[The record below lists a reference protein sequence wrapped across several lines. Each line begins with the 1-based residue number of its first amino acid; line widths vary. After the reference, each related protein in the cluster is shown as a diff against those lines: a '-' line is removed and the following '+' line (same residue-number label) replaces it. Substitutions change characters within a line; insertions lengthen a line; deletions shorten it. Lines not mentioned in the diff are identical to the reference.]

1 MWRVPLVSTEY
12 HLNGTYFIRHYINPS
27 VTVASGSRD
36 GGRSVGRT
44 LGVGLLG
51 IVGLIFGNLLRGL
64 AYLHAAAGIPTAI
77 LPAAGG
83 TVLFGAAIA
92 LLLLPLLRR
101 AELIQ
106 TRIEIP
112 AFVVALVF
120 ATVATTAFILLGSA
134 S

>member
-1 MWRVPLVSTEY
+1 MTVSSSS
-12 HLNGTYFIRHYINPS
+12 LD
-27 VTVASGSRD
+27 VGS
-36 GGRSVGRT
+36 SVGRM
-44 LGVGLLG
+44 LGTGLLG
-51 IVGLIFGNLLRGL
+51 IGGLILGILLLGL

-83 TVLFGAAIA
+83 AVLLGAAIA

-101 AELIQ
+101 AEIIQ
-106 TRIEIP
+106 TRIELP

-120 ATVATTAFILLGSA
+120 ATVATITFILLGSA

>member
-1 MWRVPLVSTEY
+1 
-12 HLNGTYFIRHYINPS
+12 

-36 GGRSVGRT
+36 IGSSIGRT
-44 LGVGLLG
+44 LGIGLLG
-51 IVGLIFGNLLRGL
+51 IGGLIFGILLLGL

-83 TVLFGAAIA
+83 AVLLGGAIA
-92 LLLLPLLRR
+92 LLLLPLLRK
-101 AELIQ
+101 AEIIQ
-106 TRIEIP
+106 TRIELP

-120 ATVATTAFILLGSA
+120 ATAATIAFILLGSA